1 MSRQGHWLRWGSDL
15 AVVNWSK
22 ESTVDGA
29 LAMIGNARRLDWV
42 DAARGIGIVLVVF
55 GHVWRGLWQADILT
69 NAALYAGVDAAIY
82 LFHMPLFFLVSGMF
96 FEKSVLRDGASTS
109 ILKRCETLLYPLLL
123 WSWIMAAFLLFAGA
137 FTTRDAISPMEALL
151 FPFPPKDIFWFLWA
165 LFVIQVVCM
174 LLVRAS
180 TAILVAVLVLSFAAA
195 AIPPMLTG
203 TDLLGGAAANL
214 PFFLFGVLITRRD
227 IFGLKQDARTG
238 ILGSGVFGLSVIAAV
253 LFGLQPAPLGTLLSL
268 VATLGFCAMVYG
280 FSPRIPGGIMAIAT
294 YLGATSMAIYVM
306 HIIPE
311 AATRIG
317 LHRLGWD
324 AIWLQL
330 LEGTLAGVL
339 LPPLVYEVL
348 KRLGLLRLF
357 GLGRDRRPP
366 IEAQGGELE
375 PRKL

>member
-1 MSRQGHWLRWGSDL
+1 MNLLDR
-15 AVVNWSK
+15 SK
-22 ESTVDGA
+22 ESTLDGA
-29 LAMIGNARRLDWV
+29 LVVTRNAGRLDWV

-69 NAALYAGVDAAIY
+69 DAALFAGVDAAIY

-96 FEKSVLRDGASTS
+96 FEKSVLRDGVVAS
-109 ILKRCETLLYPLLL
+109 ILKRCETLIYPLLL
-123 WSWIMAAFLLFAGA
+123 WSWILAAFLLLAGS

-165 LFVIQVVCM
+165 LFVIQVFCM

-180 TAILVAVLVLSFAAA
+180 TGILVAVLVLSFAAT
-195 AIPPMLTG
+195 AIQPMLAG

-227 IFGLKQDARTG
+227 LFGLKQDARIG
-238 ILGSGVFGLSVIAAV
+238 IFGAGVFVVSLTAAV
-253 LFGLQPAPLGTLLSL
+253 LFGLQPASLGTLLSL
-268 VATLGFCAMVYG
+268 VATLSFCAAVYG
-280 FSPRIPGGIMAIAT
+280 FAPMIPAGPIAIAT

-317 LHRLGWD
+317 LHALGWD
-324 AIWLQL
+324 AIWVQV
-330 LEGTLAGVL
+330 LEGTLAGIL
-339 LPPLVYEVL
+339 LPLLAYEVL

-357 GLGRDRRPP
+357 GLGRDRRRPVQLR
-366 IEAQGGELE
+366 EGELE
-375 PRKL
+375 PRKP